1 MSALLKPHNFN
12 YRPEIDGLRAIAV
25 LSVMLF
31 HAGFGYLRSGYLG
44 VDIFFVISGYLITSI
59 LLNDLSNQQ
68 FSLLKFYER
77 RARRILPALTLV
89 LVITSIVAWF
99 WLLPHELIDF
109 GKSLFSASLF
119 HANFY
124 FAGASSYFAPAAEQ
138 LPLLHTWSLAV
149 EEQFYFVFPVLLC
162 VFWQY
167 ARTFIKPV
175 CVVIAVVS
183 FGYFVL
189 KLPTDNTYYYMPHL
203 RAWELLLGVIA
214 AVSLQNKTTPAASFK
229 QDIWPM
235 LGLGLIGL
243 AFTLKLPVS
252 WGTLLACLGC
262 FLVILH
268 GQSKGLFNF
277 LLASPALVLVGLISY
292 SAYLWHFPVF
302 AFARLQFGYNDGADW
317 GYGLIALCLLLA
329 WLSWKWVEQ
338 PFRNKAFLSHR
349 QLFAISVISI
359 AALAGAGM
367 FLQADSGQQERTVM
381 QGIKHYGAIRA
392 QRGWGEKFCNSH
404 LMKSRLGET
413 VCVIG
418 DTEQAPMG
426 VLWGDSLAGSMVYGL
441 NEVLKQKKIAF
452 ITVISDACPPIEG
465 LHHPKHYCNPTRHVE
480 TIDNFINN
488 PNMHYLIWIGDYI
501 GGMNHIGTPVKI
513 GDTLTS
519 PALVQQSMIS
529 TLQRLSQHNKQ
540 VVLVKTPPKM
550 VRSVPEFY
558 MRKKINRSTG
568 ELAISVDDY
577 RRFVAPIAPVVDAVP
592 ANVSVLD
599 MEKYFC
605 DTRYCYARNRK
616 DELLFVDTN
625 HFTHKKSLQI
635 ANDIIN
641 QHLKL

>member
-31 HAGFGYLRSGYLG
+31 HAGFGYLRNGYLG

-59 LLNDLSNQQ
+59 LLNDLSKQQ

-89 LVITSIVAWF
+89 LVVTSIFAWF
-99 WLLPHELIDF
+99 WLLPHELINF

-124 FAGASSYFAPAAEQ
+124 FAGASGYFAPASEQ

-149 EEQFYFVFPVLLC
+149 EEQFYFVFPVVLYL
-162 VFWQY
+162 VWRYLRRFALPIFFALTLISY
-167 ARTFIKPV
+167 
-175 CVVIAVVS
+175 
-183 FGYFVL
+183 GYFVV
-189 KLPTDNTYYYMPHL
+189 KLPTDSANYYMPHL
-203 RAWELLLGVIA
+203 RAWELLLGVMA
-214 AVSLQNKTTPAASFK
+214 ALTLQNAASPK
-229 QDIWPM
+229 QDVWPM
-235 LGLGLIGL
+235 LGLALIAV
-243 AFTLKLPVS
+243 AFSFNLPVS
-252 WGTLLACLGC
+252 WGTLLACLGT
-262 FLVILH
+262 FLVIKH
-268 GQSKGLFNF
+268 GQAQGLFNA
-277 LLASPALVLVGLISY
+277 LLSNRVLVWIGLISY

-302 AFARLQFGYNDGADW
+302 AFSRLQFGYHDGIDW

-338 PFRNKAFLSHR
+338 PFRNKAFLSRR

-359 AALAGAGM
+359 AALAGAGI
-367 FLQADSGQQERTVM
+367 FLQADAGQQQRAGM
-381 QGIKHYGAIRA
+381 QGIKHYSAIRA

-404 LMKSRLGET
+404 LVKSRLGET

-418 DTEQAPMG
+418 DAEQAPIG
-426 VLWGDSLAGSMVYGL
+426 LLWGDSLAGSMVYGL
-441 NEVLKQKKIAF
+441 NEVLKQKKVAF
-452 ITVISDACPPIEG
+452 IAVISNACPPIEG
-465 LHHPKHYCNPTRHVE
+465 LHHAQYACHPSRHSHTVE
-480 TIDNFINN
+480 QIIKDSNFQYIV
-488 PNMHYLIWIGDYI
+488 WIGNFI
-501 GGMNHIGTPVKI
+501 GGMNHIGTPIRI
-513 GDTLTS
+513 GNNLTS
-519 PALVQQSMIS
+519 PALVQQSMIA
-529 TLQRLSQHNKQ
+529 TLKRLSEYGKQ

-558 MRKKINRSTG
+558 MRKKINGSMG

-577 RRFVAPIAPVVDAVP
+577 RRFVAPMAPVVDAVP
-592 ANVSVLD
+592 ANASVLD

-641 QHLKL
+641 EHLKL